1 MEELSLAHVS
11 IPSYWKTLPQR
22 YCLIGMRCKN
32 CGAINFPA
40 REICIS
46 CKRKSEFKPKK
57 LSGRGKIYSYTVI
70 AAGSAPPEF
79 SEQEKLAGS
88 FPVAIIELEEGLR
101 IVAQITDYEQEDLK
115 IEAEVE
121 AVFRKIYEEDK
132 VIRYGLKFRPVK
144 KRKSLS

>member
-22 YCLIGMRCKN
+22 YCLIGMKCKN
-32 CGAINFPA
+32 CGTINFPA

-46 CKRKSEFKPKK
+46 CKQKSEFEPKK
-57 LSGRGKIYSYTVI
+57 LGGRGKIYSYTVI

-88 FPVAIIELEEGLR
+88 FPVAIVELEEGLR
-101 IVAQITDYEQEDLK
+101 ICAQITDYEPENLK
-115 IEAEVE
+115 IGAEVE

-132 VIRYGLKFRPVK
+132 VIRYGLKFRPLK
-144 KRKSLS
+144 KRKSPS